1 MLHKEPEGGC
11 TALVRV
17 LFLALTLPFKSKWLF
32 K

>member
-11 TALVRV
+11 IVLVPA